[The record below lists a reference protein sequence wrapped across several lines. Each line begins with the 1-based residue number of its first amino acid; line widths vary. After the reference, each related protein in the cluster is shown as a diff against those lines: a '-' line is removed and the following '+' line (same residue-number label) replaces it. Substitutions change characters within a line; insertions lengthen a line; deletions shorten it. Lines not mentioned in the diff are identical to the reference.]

1 MNGGQGH
8 VVPALFYD
16 RILRTS
22 GKSGSILR
30 KSMMRQFYG
39 WAGAVVFFIASFLS
53 PQAAQAAQTLQ
64 ASYLRCEY
72 RIDPAGIDVLR
83 PRLSW
88 TLQSDQRGQKQTAYH
103 VLVATSAGQLANNT
117 GDLWDSGKMPSEET
131 ITIEYNGQPLTSGI
145 DCFWKVKVWDKD
157 GTDCGW
163 STPAQWSMGLL
174 NPSDWQAQW
183 VGFDPVETSQT
194 TPDVVGRASWIW
206 TDANAAQG
214 TQPGSR
220 YFRRSFE
227 VPANWDIKSA
237 VCYVTADDS
246 FTLYVNGEPV
256 KSGTTHTILNQVSL
270 TEALQPGSNVLAVLA
285 ANDGSSTNPAGLVV
299 AARIES
305 EGGEVLEIVSDGQW
319 RTSLQAV
326 ANWQTAGFDDAAWS
340 NAAVLGTFGMAPWQG
355 TSLVFLPP
363 ARYLRQECI
372 IAPKPIKK
380 ASLYATAL
388 GIYQLYVNG
397 QRVSQDYFSPGWTDY
412 TKRIYYRTY
421 DVTAAL
427 QSGSNAI
434 GAVLA
439 DGWFAGYVGYAKERN
454 HYGQQLR
461 LLCQVNIEYADG
473 TTQVVASGPAW
484 KASLGPIQQADF
496 LQGESYDARRELPG
510 WNTAG
515 FDDAGW
521 LPAAVGSTEVNPA
534 VQAAVAEPVIAFE
547 EVTPVSVSEPTA
559 GHYVF
564 DMGQNFAGVV
574 RLKVQGQA
582 GQTIQLRHAERL
594 NPDGTLYTA
603 NLRSAASID
612 TYTCKG
618 GGVEI
623 WQPYFT
629 FHGFQYVEVTGVD
642 STPGLDM
649 VVGLALS
656 SDTPTIGTFEC
667 SDAVVNKV
675 QANSVWTQRANFI
688 DIPTDCPQRDERL
701 GWTGDAQVYVN
712 TAAYHN
718 DVQAFFTKWLVDL
731 ADGQRADGQFPTV
744 APLKVSHGDGG
755 PAWADAGVICPW
767 TIYKMY
773 GDKQLLETHYEGMKR
788 FTAFTKNRCT
798 SELLPPASF
807 HCFGD
812 WLNINDNT
820 PHDVIFMA
828 YFGHSTNL
836 TAQTA
841 EVLGKTA
848 EAAAY
853 RQLFEQ
859 IKTSFNNAYVA
870 ADGKIKGDTQTAYVM
885 AIAYDLLDASKQ
897 QLAAGHLVRRIKE
910 CNWHLATGF
919 VGTKDLMLA
928 LAKIG
933 RNDIA
938 YRLLHNNTFP
948 SWGFSIK
955 HGATS
960 IWERWNGWTP
970 ESGFADPGMNSFA
983 HYSFGAVCQWIFE
996 NIGGIQTD
1004 GPAFKQIVLKPQ
1016 PGGKLTWAKTDYRSI
1031 RGLIRTDWKTEG
1043 SVFDCKVTIPPNTTA
1058 TLYIPAASAQVVTE
1072 SGQPAG
1078 QAEGVAFVKFENG
1091 YAVYTIQ
1098 SGSYAFKSRS
1108 NWSRFAWTG
1117 DADSQISAGKVY
1129 THKVNLHRNESQG
1142 TAING
1147 VLFENDDN
1155 RSGPNWS
1162 LIGAPLQHSST
1173 GYQVTGDSAQL
1184 ISDFFYFEPAR
1195 LELAGLTPA
1204 NDYVLTCYTR
1214 GFGGIGERLV
1224 NLTTSADGI
1233 TTTLDQ
1239 NGYGNGEGCLFRYAY
1254 TAPASGQLAV
1264 TFEALNSDDT
1274 WHHYAFSNEAY
1285 APVYLDP
1292 LPLPDAEVSAYD
1304 ALSWTVHGAVAE
1316 PSYHVVIATNPNMT
1330 DPAVDQ
1336 SGLFDS
1342 AFNPPLSHET
1352 DYYWQVEV
1360 LEGASAVYTSPVWHF
1375 RTLPAPPEPVKLLEW
1390 RFDETQGT
1398 VAEQTVSG
1406 AGGNGIL
1413 HGFNDPDLPQ
1423 VRVSGLVGN
1432 ALCLNGVDEYVDV
1445 SGARDVMPVS
1455 DGEDFSIS
1463 GYIRTFGNY
1472 GPLFS
1477 MRNSTNETPI
1487 IDISLGA
1494 DGIQNQ
1500 PGKVCVLVRDNAGSM
1515 SNMNSGIT
1523 VNDGR
1528 WHHFIVTR
1536 YHDDWMLYID
1546 GTLRADMTNV
1556 ATGSLTLD
1564 MMGIGASL
1572 KWLADDWQ
1580 PQNSHYRYF
1589 TGAVDEYT
1597 VWQGTLQPHHIR
1609 QLSAIVPAAG
1619 DLNAD
1624 GKMDLQDFADL
1635 AADWFVSSITPVQAP
1650 AIVEDMESY
1659 TSDPSSYQDYW
1670 VYTPEAGF
1678 GTVSLSMEP
1687 DTDGLYGQIMRMDY
1701 DFNGRTHAHVPL
1713 RLLDRRIN
1721 ASLYDQLTIR
1731 FKKLTGCDVTKI
1743 ILDFYDGRYNIDPIA
1758 EGLHSKGRLTFDISS
1773 VSEQQWH
1780 TLPVTMP
1787 DDITFTSCTDLYQIM
1802 LSIEDGGQDSGT
1814 LLIDGMMLSDETL
1827 DCIPRIGEMTAD
1839 VNADCLVDVQDL
1851 RVILEN
1857 WLNPF

>member
-1 MNGGQGH
+1 
-8 VVPALFYD
+8 
-16 RILRTS
+16 
-22 GKSGSILR
+22 
-30 KSMMRQFYG
+30 MMRQFFA
-39 WAGAVVFFIASFLS
+39 WTGAVVFFITSLSF
-53 PQAAQAAQTLQ
+53 PQAAQAEETLQ

-72 RIDPAGIDVLR
+72 RVDPAGIDVLK

-88 TLQSDQRGQKQTAYH
+88 TLQSDQRGQKQTAYR
-103 VLVATSAGQLANNT
+103 VLVATSAEQLASNT
-117 GDLWDSGKMPSEET
+117 GDLWDSGKIQSDET
-131 ITIEYNGQPLTSGI
+131 IAVVYDGQPLSSGT

-157 GTDCGW
+157 GTECNW
-163 STPAQWSMGLL
+163 STPAKWSMGLL

-183 VGFDPVETSQT
+183 VGFDPTEAAQTIPSVLSQ
-194 TPDVVGRASWIW
+194 AKWIW

-227 VPANWDIKSA
+227 IPSNWEIKSA
-237 VCYVTADDS
+237 VAYITADDT

-256 KSGTTHTILNQVSL
+256 KNGTTHTILNQVSL
-270 TEALQPGSNVLAVLA
+270 TETLQPGSNVLAVLA
-285 ANDGSSTNPAGLVV
+285 ANEGSSTNPAGLVV
-299 AARIES
+299 AVRIES
-305 EGGEVLEIVSDGQW
+305 EGGDVLEIVSDGQW

-326 ANWQTAGFDDAAWS
+326 ANWQTAGFNDAGWS
-340 NAAVLGTFGMAPWQG
+340 NAFVLVNFGMSPWRG

-363 ARYLRQECI
+363 ARYLRQECV

-388 GIYQLYVNG
+388 GIYQLYING

-421 DVTAAL
+421 DVTATL

-439 DGWFAGYVGYAKERN
+439 DGWYAGYIGYAKERN

-461 LLCQVNIEYADG
+461 LLCQINIEYADG
-473 TTQVVASGPAW
+473 TKQVVASGPAW
-484 KASLGPIQQADF
+484 KASLGPILYADF
-496 LQGESYDARRELPG
+496 LQGEFYDARKEMQG
-510 WNTAG
+510 WTAAG
-515 FDDAGW
+515 YNDADW
-521 LPAAVGSTEVNPA
+521 QSVVVGSSEVNPT
-534 VQAAVAEPVIAFE
+534 VQAAVAEPVITFE
-547 EVTPVSVSEPTA
+547 EVTPVSVSEPTP

-582 GQTIQLRHAERL
+582 GQKIQLRHAERL

-603 NLRSAASID
+603 NLRAAACID
-612 TYTCKG
+612 TYICKG
-618 GGVEI
+618 GGQEV

-629 FHGFQYVEVTGVD
+629 FHGFQYVELTGLN
-642 STPGLDM
+642 STPALDTI
-649 VVGLALS
+649 VGLALS

-675 QANSVWTQRANFI
+675 QTNSVWTQRANFI

-718 DVQAFFTKWLVDL
+718 DVHAFFTKWLVDL
-731 ADGQRADGQFPTV
+731 ADSQRADGQFPMV
-744 APLKVSHGDGG
+744 SPLKVAESDGG

-767 TIYKMY
+767 TIYKMF
-773 GDKQLLETHYEGMKR
+773 GDKQVLEMHYEGMKR

-798 SELLPPASF
+798 SQLLPPASF

-828 YFGHSTNL
+828 YFGHSTDL
-836 TAQTA
+836 TAKTA

-848 EAAAY
+848 EAAEY

-885 AIAYDLLDASKQ
+885 AIMYDLLDETKQ
-897 QLAAGHLVRRIKE
+897 KQAAGHLIRRIKE
-910 CNWHLATGF
+910 CNWHLSTGF

-933 RNDIA
+933 RNDVA
-938 YRLLHNNTFP
+938 YRLLHNDTFP

-970 ESGFADPGMNSFA
+970 ENGFNDPGMNSFS

-1031 RGLIRTDWKTEG
+1031 RGTIRTDWKTEG

-1058 TLYIPAASAQVVTE
+1058 TIYIPAASAQVVTE

-1078 QAEGVAFVKFENG
+1078 QAEGVTFVKFENG

-1098 SGSYAFKSRS
+1098 SGSYTFKSRS
-1108 NWSRFAWTG
+1108 NWSRLAWTG

-1129 THKVNLHRNESQG
+1129 THKANLHKNESQH
-1142 TAING
+1142 TTING
-1147 VLFENDDN
+1147 VVFENDDN

-1173 GYQVTGDSAQL
+1173 GYQVTGNSAQL

-1195 LELAGLTPA
+1195 LELAGLTA
-1204 NDYVLTCYTR
+1204 GHDYVLTYYTR
-1214 GFGGIGERLV
+1214 GFGEIGERLV
-1224 NLTTSADGI
+1224 NVTTSADGI

-1239 NGYGNGEGCLFRYAY
+1239 NGYGDGYGCLFRYAY
-1254 TAPASGQLAV
+1254 TAPASGELTL
-1264 TFEALNSDDT
+1264 TFAALNPADT
-1274 WHHYAFSNEAY
+1274 WHHYAFSNETAV
-1285 APVYLDP
+1285 PVYVDP
-1292 LPLPDAEVSAYD
+1292 LPLPDAEVSAYHP
-1304 ALSWTVHGAVAE
+1304 LSWRLNGNITE
-1316 PSYHVVIATNPNMT
+1316 PTYRVVIATNPNMN

-1336 SGLFDS
+1336 SGLWETVFG
-1342 AFNPPLSHET
+1342 PPLNHET
-1352 DYYWQVEV
+1352 DYYWQIEV
-1360 LEGASAVYTSPVWHF
+1360 LNGASIVYTSPVWHF
-1375 RTLPAPPEPVKLLEW
+1375 KTLPAPPEAIKLLEW

-1398 VAEQTVSG
+1398 VAQQTVSG
-1406 AGGNGIL
+1406 TGGNGVL
-1413 HGFNDPDLPQ
+1413 HGFNNPDLPQ
-1423 VRVSGLVGN
+1423 VRVSGLIGN
-1432 ALCLNGVDEYVDV
+1432 ALCFNGVDEYVDV
-1445 SGARDVMPVS
+1445 SGAREVMPVS

-1463 GYIRTFGNY
+1463 GYIRTFGDY

-1494 DGIQNQ
+1494 DGVQNQ
-1500 PGKVCVLVRDNAGSM
+1500 PGKVCVLVRDNTGSM

-1528 WHHFIVTR
+1528 WRNFILTR
-1536 YHDDWMLYID
+1536 CNDDWTLYID
-1546 GTLRADMTNV
+1546 GTQRATMVNV

-1564 MMGIGASL
+1564 FMGIGTSL
-1572 KWLADDWQ
+1572 KWLADNWQ
-1580 PQNSHYRYF
+1580 PHNNHYRYF
-1589 TGAVDEYT
+1589 KGLLDEFT
-1597 VWQGTLQPHHIR
+1597 VWKG
-1609 QLSAIVPAAG
+1609 QLLPEQFLAITEFVPPRG
-1619 DLNAD
+1619 DINF
-1624 GKMDLQDFADL
+1624 DLKTDMADL
-1635 AADWFVSSITPVQAP
+1635 AELAANWHTDTTTPIQPTV
-1650 AIVEDMESY
+1650 VLEDMESY
-1659 TSDPSSYQDYW
+1659 AGGTQTLETYW
-1670 VYTPEAGF
+1670 AYTPEDAY
-1678 GTVSLSMEP
+1678 GTLNLSIQ
-1687 DTDGLYGQIMRMDY
+1687 TDPAGLYGQVMRMNY
-1701 DFNGRTHAHVPL
+1701 NFGGRTHAHVPF

-1721 ASLYDQLTIR
+1721 LSLFDALTMRIR
-1731 FKKLTGCDVTKI
+1731 KLAGCQANSL
-1743 ILDFYDGRYNIDPIA
+1743 ILDFYDGRGNIDPIA
-1758 EGLHSKGRLTFDISS
+1758 DGMHGKGRLEMSLSGIAEEEWVLLEWTIPK
-1773 VSEQQWH
+1773 
-1780 TLPVTMP
+1780 TAP
-1787 DDITFTSCTDLYQIM
+1787 FTTCTDLYQIM
-1802 LSIEDGGQDSGT
+1802 VSIQDGGTDIGT
-1814 LLIDGMMLSDETL
+1814 LLIDSIELTDAAENCVPIVGRM
-1827 DCIPRIGEMTAD
+1827 PAD
-1839 VNADCLVDVQDL
+1839 MNGNCLVDMADFIELV
-1851 RVILEN
+1851 EG
-1857 WLNPF
+1857 WLSGIY